1 MSECVKL
8 KSTYRKI
15 FEKGARII
23 IQVAQLHAIAGRNMG
38 MVLCGS

>member
-1 MSECVKL
+1 MSNKNLPTGKFL
-8 KSTYRKI
+8 K
-15 FEKGARII
+15 KGARII